1 MFLNFKQKQFVFE
14 FHKAMAL
21 TQKEFASN
29 QQEKG
34 YPRRTFTYSQM
45 KPAST

>member
-21 TQKEFASN
+21 TYR
-29 QQEKG
+29 KG
-34 YPRRTFTYSQM
+34 LLQINRKKAIREEHLLIH
-45 KPAST
+45 K